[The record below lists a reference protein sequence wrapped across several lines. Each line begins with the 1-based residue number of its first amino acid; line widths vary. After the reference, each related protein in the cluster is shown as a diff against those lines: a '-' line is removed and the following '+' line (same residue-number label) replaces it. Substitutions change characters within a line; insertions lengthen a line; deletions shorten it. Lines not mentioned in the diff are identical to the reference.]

1 MKKNPGRKA
10 RRQRQREE
18 ARKIK
23 QNIKRFAEAKKRHE
37 EKGND
42 RGIDN

>member
-18 ARKIK
+18 AREMRK
-23 QNIKRFAEAKKRHE
+23 NIKRFAEAKKRHE
-37 EKGND
+37 EKND
-42 RGIDN
+42 EALG

>member
-10 RRQRQREE
+10 KRAAQREE
-18 ARKIK
+18 ARKLR

-37 EKGND
+37 AKGEE
-42 RGIDN
+42 

>member
-10 RRQRQREE
+10 KRAAQREE

-37 EKGND
+37 EKSHEVDEG
-42 RGIDN
+42 